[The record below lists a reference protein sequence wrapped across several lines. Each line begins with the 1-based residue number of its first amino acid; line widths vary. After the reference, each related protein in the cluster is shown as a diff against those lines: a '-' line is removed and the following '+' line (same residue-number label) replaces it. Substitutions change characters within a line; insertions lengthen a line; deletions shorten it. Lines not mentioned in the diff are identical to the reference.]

1 VTGVEP
7 LGPNPVTLL
16 IRQVLAERAR
26 RSFPP
31 GARVLDFSD
40 GAVEAGAT
48 FDAAYA
54 APGAWDGRDLGVSGR
69 TLAAA
74 LRPGSPV
81 LLCLTRRRPEGRPL
95 GLREAGQRLGSDFT
109 WRGGFGLGVLIPG
122 ESRQEWARGHPQ
134 AFGLL
139 AALESVVRRWPL
151 LRGLGDYIAIEGSR
165 R

>member
-1 VTGVEP
+1 MIGEGG

-16 IRQVLAERAR
+16 IRHVLEERAR
-26 RSFPP
+26 RLFPP
-31 GARVLDFSD
+31 GARVLDLAS

-54 APGAWDGRDLGVSGR
+54 GPGALDDRDLGASGR

-81 LLCLTRRRPEGRPL
+81 LLCLSRRRSGGTGL
-95 GLREAGQRLGSDFT
+95 GEARARLGPDLV
-109 WRGGFGLGVLIPG
+109 WRGVFALAVLMPG
-122 ESRQEWARGHPQ
+122 EPRQVWVRRHPQ
-134 AFGLL
+134 AFAAL
-139 AALESVVRRWPL
+139 AALEGVVRRWPV
-151 LRGLGDYIAIEGSR
+151 LRGLGDYAALEGTR